1 MRTTFAKTKR
11 SQERRRCDALQA
23 EKRFRLVCARLV
35 GLWSIP
41 AFSQLP
47 KNFARV
53 RVKRFCVDGVA
64 QAFLLNDIIFAPAF
78 FRTSR
83 SARNR
88 MGRVD
93 RDFSGNSANVC
104 TSKAMVPASRARMAQ
119 MNSSMPA
126 RFRAGLHSARGQSAN
141 EKQPGN
147 VLAAMARNG
156 PG

>member
-11 SQERRRCDALQA
+11 SQERRRYDALQA

-53 RVKRFCVDGVA
+53 RLKRFCVGWGGA
-64 QAFLLNDIIFAPAF
+64 GFSLNDIIFAPAF

-88 MGRVD
+88 MGMGD
-93 RDFSGNSANVC
+93 RDFSGISAHVC
-104 TSKAMVPASRARMAQ
+104 KYKATIQV
-119 MNSSMPA
+119 
-126 RFRAGLHSARGQSAN
+126 
-141 EKQPGN
+141 
-147 VLAAMARNG
+147 
-156 PG
+156 

>member
-1 MRTTFAKTKR
+1 
-11 SQERRRCDALQA
+11 
-23 EKRFRLVCARLV
+23 
-35 GLWSIP
+35 
-41 AFSQLP
+41 
-47 KNFARV
+47 
-53 RVKRFCVDGVA
+53 
-64 QAFLLNDIIFAPAF
+64 
-78 FRTSR
+78 
-83 SARNR
+83 

-104 TSKAMVPASRARMAQ
+104 TSKATVPASRARLAQ

-126 RFRAGLHSARGQSAN
+126 QFRAGLHSARGQSAN

>member
-1 MRTTFAKTKR
+1 MAKGFN
-11 SQERRRCDALQA
+11 AP
-23 EKRFRLVCARLV
+23 LV
-35 GLWSIP
+35 GSI
-41 AFSQLP
+41 AIGASSF
-47 KNFARV
+47 V
-53 RVKRFCVDGVA
+53 H
-64 QAFLLNDIIFAPAF
+64 DIIFAPAF
-78 FRTSR
+78 LRTSR

-104 TSKAMVPASRARMAQ
+104 TSKATVPASRVRLAQ
-119 MNSSMPA
+119 MNSNMPA
-126 RFRAGLHSARGQSAN
+126 RFRARLHSARGQSAN